1 MCVAVA
7 MSIRTSHA
15 AQEASRFSLRDALMG
30 NMLHPDELHGQRTL
44 TPRVSAALQTVPRPF
59 VSTGVNGKHPTP
71 RAPTGA
77 FTFANI
83 FSDATSPMATT
94 GGDAAIVPHA
104 NPSMTYAG
112 QVAIE
117 RIERMQQ
124 SHPSNTLATHPKQ
137 TTSAS
142 ASELLCLRNVAHS
155 LDQKVQTLSQKL
167 KHTEASLVK
176 ANTQILSERE
186 AVRVQNMTTHQHIR
200 QLKESDATSMNAAA
214 QATKD
219 KKMWED
225 RATALEVKVHASEDT
240 LRDRNMHIDAITR
253 DSEALAERLRAMESE
268 RDAASILVTEYKSK
282 CDELVVKVDA
292 VTHAKRE
299 LEAHT
304 DPALHTIKKGRPD
317 SNRDVDRVTEQLEAE
332 RVHWQATIDEQ
343 RVALEKL
350 RADNN
355 ALLIERDDARALIES
370 AFAERDSVSSRVYG
384 LSAELSKCEQERDD
398 ARTLLATAQKALR
411 ESNDTTVDVS
421 AIARDLAHTQD
432 ALRESEHARMAMIT
446 RITILENEMGSTTTG
461 YFKLGVANDLIAK
474 MSATY
479 PSAPPTKYRPSSRM
493 PVTAPLDKTIRT
505 VRFERKTGKSNTG
518 VGVCS
523 VFKDCNRNTCFMGDL
538 QGVSLNG
545 HAHGRVGPNMLAG
558 QDIGNTKSGINTNES
573 IEILVAAV
581 SKDVVSSIV
590 NSRRAYMLASGIG
603 ESEAEEELRP
613 FAVAPIGEDGA
624 RD

>member
-1 MCVAVA
+1 
-7 MSIRTSHA
+7 
-15 AQEASRFSLRDALMG
+15 
-30 NMLHPDELHGQRTL
+30 
-44 TPRVSAALQTVPRPF
+44 
-59 VSTGVNGKHPTP
+59 
-71 RAPTGA
+71 
-77 FTFANI
+77 
-83 FSDATSPMATT
+83 MATT

-124 SHPSNTLATHPKQ
+124 SHPSNTLTTHPTQ

-186 AVRVQNMTTHQHIR
+186 AVRVQSMTTHQHIR
-200 QLKESDATSMNAAA
+200 QLTESDATSMNAAA

-219 KKMWED
+219 KKTWEA

-282 CDELVVKVDA
+282 CDEFVVKLDA
-292 VTHAKRE
+292 VTASNAE
-299 LEAHT
+299 SVAHT
-304 DPALHTIKKGRPD
+304 DPALHTINQERPD

-332 RVHWQATIDEQ
+332 RVDWQATIDEQ

-350 RADNN
+350 RADNG

-432 ALRESEHARMAMIT
+432 ALRESEQARMAMIT

-461 YFKLGVANDLIAK
+461 YFKLGVANDLLAK
-474 MSATY
+474 MSATD
-479 PSAPPTKYRPSSRM
+479 PSAPPTKYKPSSRM
-493 PVTAPLDKTIRT
+493 PVPAPLDKTVRT
-505 VRFERKTGKSNTG
+505 VRFERNKGKSNTTG
-518 VGVCS
+518 AGVCS
-523 VFKDCNRNTCFMGDL
+523 VFKDCNRNTCLMGDL

-558 QDIGNTKSGINTNES
+558 QDVGNTKSGINTNES

-603 ESEAEEELRP
+603 ESETEEELRP
-613 FAVAPIGEDGA
+613 FAVAPIGEGGA